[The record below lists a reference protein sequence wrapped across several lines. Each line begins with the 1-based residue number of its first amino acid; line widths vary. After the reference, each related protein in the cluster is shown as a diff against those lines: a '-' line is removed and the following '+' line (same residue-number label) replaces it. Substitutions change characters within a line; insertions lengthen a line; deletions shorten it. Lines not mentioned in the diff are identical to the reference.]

1 MNARL
6 VFCLA
11 MGVFTTFLGFS
22 MLLKGCN
29 AATRTVRPQPSNFS
43 ATSEVIEIDA
53 RTGETVRQ
61 RNITVSTTLAPPPAP
76 ESPARN

>member
-29 AATRTVRPQPSNFS
+29 AATRTGGRSRRIF
-43 ATSEVIEIDA
+43 
-53 RTGETVRQ
+53 
-61 RNITVSTTLAPPPAP
+61 LPPVKLLK
-76 ESPARN
+76 